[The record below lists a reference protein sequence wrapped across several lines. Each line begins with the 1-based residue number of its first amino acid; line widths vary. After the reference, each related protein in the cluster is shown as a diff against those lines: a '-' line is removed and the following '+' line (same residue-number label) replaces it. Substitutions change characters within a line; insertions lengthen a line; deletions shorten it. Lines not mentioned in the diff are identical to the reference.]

1 MAASPTHGEVAPVRN
16 ISKAPLR
23 AEQLRHFVRRE
34 RRLPTYTEMLK
45 LFEVRSRNMVFKI
58 VMSLAD
64 RGYLVKNDKGRLAP
78 TNRLTGT
85 VQMLGEIA
93 AGFPSPAEE
102 ALLDTLKLDEF
113 LVAKPDATYM
123 LRVEGDS
130 MIDAGIQPGDMVLV
144 ERGRRPRNGDIVIA
158 QVDGDWTMKY
168 FQKDA
173 QGVRLEPANAK
184 YRPIRPKRSLELGGI
199 VTCVIRKYR

>member
-1 MAASPTHGEVAPVRN
+1 MRIPC
-16 ISKAPLR
+16 KAPLR
-23 AEQLRHFVRRE
+23 AEQLRRFVRRE
-34 RRLPTYTEMLK
+34 RRMPTYAEMLD
-45 LFEVRSRNMVFKI
+45 LFGVRSRNMVFKI
-58 VMSLAD
+58 IMVLVD
-64 RGYLVKNDKGRLAP
+64 RGYVVKNAKGRLAP
-78 TNRLTGT
+78 TSRLTGT
-85 VQMLGEIA
+85 VQVLGEVA

-113 LVAKPDATYM
+113 LVARPEATFM

-130 MIDAGIQPGDMVLV
+130 MIEAGIHPGDLVLV

-168 FQKDA
+168 LQSDA
-173 QGVRLEPANAK
+173 QGVRLDPANAR
-184 YRPIRPKRSLELGGI
+184 YRPIRPKRTLELAGV